1 MVDIN
6 VHVYKHKTNVKV
18 IKVTLILCEQQ
29 TNEKKHYTNI
39 TQKKRMKLSLR
50 KAVEEKYHCYYAHF
64 GFLTRTSHIVLH
76 KSKASYIKIGKS

>member
-1 MVDIN
+1 MRTTN
-6 VHVYKHKTNVKV
+6 KREKTLYKHNTK
-18 IKVTLILCEQQ
+18 
-29 TNEKKHYTNI
+29 
-39 TQKKRMKLSLR
+39 KKRMKLSLR